1 MAIVMIRGAST
12 PEPSAHRSSLKKY
25 AESKGLEDEVGDAA
39 AAGRRPPP
47 SDAGTSRGSCFQ
59 SRADQKIQAC
69 IHHCGHN
76 LTEIIDILLS
86 VDPVGLQGAPLQ
98 ELAKWALHK

>member
-1 MAIVMIRGAST
+1 MLHWGSR
-12 PEPSAHRSSLKKY
+12 
-25 AESKGLEDEVGDAA
+25 LEDEVGDAA

-86 VDPVGLQGAPLQ
+86 VVCSFLSIVYMIDIEVCI
-98 ELAKWALHK
+98 ALHSTSPK